1 MLNMNLFLV
10 GFKEN
15 NVISTNAF
23 VVDAMLWRNTPKF
36 EHLSW

>member
-23 VVDAMLWRNTPKF
+23 VADAMLWRNMPTF
-36 EHLSW
+36 EH